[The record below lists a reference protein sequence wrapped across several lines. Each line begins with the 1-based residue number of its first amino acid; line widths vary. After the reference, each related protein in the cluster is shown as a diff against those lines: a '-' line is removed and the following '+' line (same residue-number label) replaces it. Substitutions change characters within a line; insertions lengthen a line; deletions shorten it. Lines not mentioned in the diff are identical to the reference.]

1 VPEEEAAVVE
11 AEDAAEDAAEIA
23 AEEAARVEAA
33 EANADAKAS
42 NIERRRR
49 KSGIVLGCG
58 LRRAV
63 EGGRAGRPDRRCRA
77 AAPSLTWSISH
88 TKRRIQFL
96 FSSLQ

>member
-1 VPEEEAAVVE
+1 MEAREANWAAEPAVVPEETAAVVE
-11 AEDAAEDAAEIA
+11 AEDAAEDA

-49 KSGIVLGCG
+49 KPGIVLGCG

-77 AAPSLTWSISH
+77 AAPSLTS
-88 TKRRIQFL
+88 Q
-96 FSSLQ
+96 